1 MQNLGFFLHTQTSVQ
16 LPLLSNSTRLRL
28 RIFMPTRHD
37 WLYAEEELW
46 RYRLH
51 HCPVH
56 SWLHGP
62 PVPQG
67 PCRVRPLWSRQL
79 WIGPVQL
86 VPVKESNHISSK
98 TVCFRWRLTKHCVKN
113 SNYILFVL
121 GRANKDSNMFWK
133 EYNVI
138 YYNDKYLHI
147 KIAPTWFGSS
157 LAEPSILYETKA
169 RIVYKIQYM
178 L

>member
-1 MQNLGFFLHTQTSVQ
+1 MKLFSSPWNRNAIVPKNYYIQNLLLNEKKEFQNLGFFLHTQTSVQ

-28 RIFMPTRHD
+28 IILMPTRHE

-51 HCPVH
+51 HRPVH

-67 PCRVRPLWSRQL
+67 PGRVRPLWSRQL

-98 TVCFRWRLTKHCVKN
+98 TVCFRWRLTKHCVKKFK
-113 SNYILFVL
+113 LHFVCI
-121 GRANKDSNMFWK
+121 GAS
-133 EYNVI
+133 EQ
-138 YYNDKYLHI
+138 
-147 KIAPTWFGSS
+147 G
-157 LAEPSILYETKA
+157 
-169 RIVYKIQYM
+169 Q
-178 L
+178 